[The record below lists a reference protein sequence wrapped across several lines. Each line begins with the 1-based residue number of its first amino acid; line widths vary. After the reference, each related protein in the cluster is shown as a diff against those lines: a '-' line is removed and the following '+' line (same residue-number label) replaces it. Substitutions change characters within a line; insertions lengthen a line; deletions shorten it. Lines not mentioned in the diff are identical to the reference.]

1 MKHFGIFITDLE
13 SERFLTASN
22 DQIATW
28 LFLHAFCSRQTNGG
42 TIQGAA
48 DLPERF
54 WSRHGIT
61 ANILPKASPLWSWNE
76 SDLSIHPYDIGGEEL
91 YLKKSAGGKIGNQK
105 RWNGSDNRTP
115 NRTPN
120 PPDQTRPDLTLPKK
134 RRSSAFQKPTLEMVI
149 EYGATL
155 TPPFTK
161 AENFVDYY
169 ESNGWKISKAPMRDW
184 QATVRNWNRNE
195 RSANGSKP
203 KPQKADEYAL

>member
-28 LFLHAFCSRQTNGG
+28 LFLHAFCSKQTNGG
-42 TIQGAA
+42 TIKDAVT
-48 DLPERF
+48 LPERF

-61 ANILPKASPLWSWNE
+61 ASILPKPSPLWSWND
-76 SDLSIHPYDIGGEEL
+76 SDLSVHPYDINGESL
-91 YLKKSAGGKIGNQK
+91 YLKKVAGGKKGMET
-105 RWNGSDNRTP
+105 RWNGTADKSLNKSLNR
-115 NRTPN
+115 
-120 PPDQTRPDLTLPKK
+120 PDLTRPNLTLPKK
-134 RRSSAFQKPTLEMVI
+134 RRSSTFEKPTLQMVS

-155 TPPFTK
+155 DPPFTK
-161 AENFVDYY
+161 AANFVDYY

-195 RSANGSKP
+195 KTNGAKP
-203 KPQKADEYAL
+203 KPTKANEFRL